1 MGNKITIIKNEDC
14 LSKVMLNGQTVN
26 HVLDYSYQKK
36 SATDNIEVTLKI
48 DVSDI
53 REFFGEWEDCSQIQE
68 HFRE

>member
-26 HVLDYSYQKK
+26 HVLDFSYQKK
-36 SATDNIEVTLKI
+36 SATDNIEATLKI

-53 REFFGEWEDCSQIQE
+53 REFFGEWEDCSQNQ
-68 HFRE
+68 